1 MKYSVQTDNVRA
13 VREALGSNC
22 DRIRFGSEF
31 CEWKIPSLKEM
42 LEAGVH
48 FGHQSSRWNPK
59 MRSFIFGRRNRVH
72 VIDLEKTQVE
82 LEKALDFLQKQV
94 KQGKQVLFVG
104 TKPQAKSIVKE
115 AAIKCGM
122 PYIVERWLG
131 GTFTN
136 FATISKQT
144 KELKKLEKDKETG
157 EFAKYTKKE
166 ASILEDKIK
175 RLENFLGGVKEMNQ
189 LPGAI
194 FVVDVIKEKN
204 AVKEAGRKEV
214 PIVAL
219 ADTNADP
226 DLINYPI
233 PANDDAFKSV
243 KLMVDTVAN
252 AIAEVNTQLKKQPA
266 EKVVKGEKTET
277 KIMREEKETKAVE
290 KEDKEKMEEVM
301 DDLEAGI

>member
-1 MKYSVQTDNVRA
+1 MET
-13 VREALGSNC
+13 
-22 DRIRFGSEF
+22 
-31 CEWKIPSLKEM
+31 KIPSLKEM

-82 LEKALDFLQKQV
+82 LTKAIDFLQKQV
-94 KQGKQVLFVG
+94 KMNKQILFVG

-115 AAIKCGM
+115 AAVKCGM

-144 KELKKLEKDKETG
+144 QELKKLEKDKETG

-166 ASILEDKIK
+166 ASLLDDKIK

-189 LPGAI
+189 LPAAI
-194 FVVDVIKEKN
+194 FVIDVIKEKN
-204 AVKEAGRKEV
+204 AVKEAGRKKV
-214 PIVAL
+214 PVVAL

-226 DLINYPI
+226 DLIDYPI
-233 PANDDAFKSV
+233 PANDDAIKSL
-243 KLMVDTVAN
+243 KLMVDTVAA
-252 AIAEVNTQLKKQPA
+252 AIAEVNTSLKKQTASKNQTKLMNEP
-266 EKVVKGEKTET
+266 EKEVVKEK
-277 KIMREEKETKAVE
+277 KEKEGESE
-290 KEDKEKMEEVM
+290 KNMEEVM
-301 DDLEAGI
+301 EDLKSGI